1 MAAVALTVDRLPS
14 VEQQTTGTQRKT
26 LACFDKGA
34 DSSMLFCLGTGN
46 KETLDHFL
54 SRIPQSV
61 IRGGKIVDVRGGLT
75 NTLKVK
81 LGRIKGVGGSVEPP
95 LVSSSRLHC
104 PKHATLK
111 TLKMGSLRHSRFQT
125 FSTGVCPRTPLVS
138 CAFGTPRFELPVTRF
153 WTRPSRVSPQ

>member
-1 MAAVALTVDRLPS
+1 MAAVALTVHRLPS

-95 LVSSSRLHC
+95 LFSSSRLHC

-111 TLKMGSLRHSRFQT
+111 TLKMGVSGIPDFKLF
-125 FSTGVCPRTPLVS
+125 PLGY
-138 CAFGTPRFELPVTRF
+138 APGPP
-153 WTRPSRVSPQ
+153 